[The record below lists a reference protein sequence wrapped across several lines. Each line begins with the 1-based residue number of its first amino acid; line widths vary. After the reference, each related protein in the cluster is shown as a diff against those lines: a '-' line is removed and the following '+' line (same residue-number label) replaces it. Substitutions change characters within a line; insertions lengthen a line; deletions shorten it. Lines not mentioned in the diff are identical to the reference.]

1 MVKRLGMLLCAAVAA
16 AGLGGVAHA
25 VPITYEG
32 LLVAFET
39 RTDSIPTTGNF
50 DSPSSDVS
58 DYWGFIPQ
66 ESAPRWDIAAFRL
79 EAAFDPALWVF
90 EGFFDD
96 TTDFAGGFSSEID
109 EGDPGFLAFADDELA
124 PSLPG
129 PFGDPRARV
138 DLQAGTFYTFI
149 VTNFASGDDDGDGV
163 FPYRIR
169 VVPIPVPAA
178 LPLLVTAFGLMGYL
192 GYWRRAV

>member
-16 AGLGGVAHA
+16 AGIGGVAHA

-50 DSPSSDVS
+50 DSASSDVS

-66 ESAPRWDIAAFRL
+66 ESGLPWDIAAFRQ
-79 EAAFDPALWVF
+79 EQAFDPALWVF

-96 TTDFAGGFSSEID
+96 TADFAGGFSSEID
-109 EGDPGFLAFADDELA
+109 EGDPGFLAFADDEI
-124 PSLPG
+124 SQPG
-129 PFGDPRARV
+129 PFGDPRAIL
-138 DLQAGTFYTFI
+138 DLQQGTFYTFI
-149 VTNFASGDDDGDGV
+149 VTNFESGPDDGDGV

-192 GYWRRAV
+192 GYRRRAV